1 MSLAQASHSEDRVEL
16 IESIGEWFVR
26 VTEGGNAHLTTFERE
41 EFALSF
47 SEGQALRLGVSVSK
61 G

>member
-1 MSLAQASHSEDRVEL
+1 MSLGQPSSAEDRVEL

-26 VTEGGNAHLTTFERE
+26 VTESGNAHLTTFERE

-47 SEGQALRLGVSVSK
+47 SERQALRLGVAVSR